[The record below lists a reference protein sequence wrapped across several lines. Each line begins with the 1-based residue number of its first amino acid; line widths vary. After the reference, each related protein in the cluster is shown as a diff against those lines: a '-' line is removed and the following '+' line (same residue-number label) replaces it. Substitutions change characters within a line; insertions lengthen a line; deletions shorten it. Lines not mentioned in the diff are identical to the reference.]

1 MCVLLASNGRKLNHA
16 SLQINNKWGER
27 QGGWEGGE
35 KKTIN
40 GVVCVCLGKMRK
52 DIIQAVNIF
61 NTEVCIKKTKNSS
74 GRREREINVE
84 RKEEEC
90 VTSSSSSKV
99 IDVN

>member
-1 MCVLLASNGRKLNHA
+1 MLLCKST
-16 SLQINNKWGER
+16 INGER
-27 QGGWEGGE
+27 DREGGREE
-35 KKTIN
+35 KIKTIN

-61 NTEVCIKKTKNSS
+61 NTEVCINKTKNSS

>member
-1 MCVLLASNGRKLNHA
+1 MGGR
-16 SLQINNKWGER
+16 R
-27 QGGWEGGE
+27 

-90 VTSSSSSKV
+90 VTTSSSSSSSKV

>member
-1 MCVLLASNGRKLNHA
+1 MGRETGRVGGRRKK
-16 SLQINNKWGER
+16 NNKWGCM
-27 QGGWEGGE
+27 
-35 KKTIN
+35 
-40 GVVCVCLGKMRK
+40 CVFG
-52 DIIQAVNIF
+52 QAVNIF